1 MSDPMIP
8 LNEAADRMQ
17 STPVNVLMHIKRGL
31 LRGKEIEGGWFVD
44 ASSLDKY
51 LLLRQEDSL
60 KSEVCQSHCGHK
72 CSSCG

>member
-1 MSDPMIP
+1 MSETIIP

-31 LRGKEIEGGWFVD
+31 LRGQEINGSWFVD
-44 ASSLDKY
+44 VSSLDKY
-51 LLLRQEDSL
+51 LLLRPEDGV
-60 KSEVCQSHCGHK
+60 KSEVCQSRCDHK

>member
-1 MSDPMIP
+1 MSDTIIP

-31 LRGKEIEGGWFVD
+31 LHGREIDGSWYVD
-44 ASSLDKY
+44 ASSLESY
-51 LLLRQEDSL
+51 LLRRQQDGVR
-60 KSEVCQSHCGHK
+60 SEVCQSRCEHK